1 MSRNINDAQ
10 LQELHRWQKW
20 VLADRMAQHGVTVLS
35 QEADGGIVLG
45 KGAVTLRIPG
55 AATVAQAMRCAESG
69 LLVGAAVTAER
80 CDRIPFWVCVLLWL
94 LVAAIVWGGMWL
106 GGIFLAAEGAYHYGE
121 GMR

>member
-35 QEADGGIVLG
+35 QEPDGGIVLG
-45 KGAVTLRIPG
+45 KGAVTARIPG
-55 AATVAQAMRCAESG
+55 AATVAQALRCAESG
-69 LLVGAAVTAER
+69 LLDLPLQAER